1 MALCTEELS
10 HPSPSPDPRVGP
22 PSLVILCSLAR
33 SRRRISGKLSSGHFI
48 LGSCHAGID
57 EGSRCLQGR
66 WSPSGRSGETLQT
79 PWSST
84 QGPVTGRSFFPY
96 PVCYGVRTSLGS
108 KKSKGGA
115 SRPPPPPPREHCVSP
130 TAAWVWR
137 GPKASDSEPP
147 ELYKIGKVWRCSS
160 NSQGEMEK
168 LVILPSP
175 TSSVTQGVKDMT
187 RSSWGVTAEATVT
200 RELQCWCLR
209 KQRLLGN
216 SGI

>member
-115 SRPPPPPPREHCVSP
+115 FRPPPPPPPESTVCLLQQH
-130 TAAWVWR
+130 
-137 GPKASDSEPP
+137 GYGEDPKP
-147 ELYKIGKVWRCSS
+147 
-160 NSQGEMEK
+160 
-168 LVILPSP
+168 VILSHQSY
-175 TSSVTQGVKDMT
+175 TK
-187 RSSWGVTAEATVT
+187 
-200 RELQCWCLR
+200 
-209 KQRLLGN
+209 
-216 SGI
+216 